1 MNFLVTISRGI
12 IENIHDGGNMRAFLA
27 VKLSENI
34 INDIKKL
41 QEELK
46 KYTVKGRWTNEN
58 NLHITLKFFG
68 EINEEQVSEIRKTI
82 DDISVNFKS
91 FYIRL
96 NKIGCFKEKDNIRV
110 LWMDVKNDN
119 NLILLHDAI
128 ETELSKVGFKKDDRK
143 FKAHITVARD
153 IILKKSIE
161 EINNLYKLDSDYF
174 AVSNIYLMESKLE
187 NNRRVYK
194 SIFEVPLKTNK

>member
-1 MNFLVTISRGI
+1 MIPREI
-12 IENIHDGGNMRAFLA
+12 IENIHNGGNMRAFLA

-34 INDIKKL
+34 INDIKNL

-46 KYTVKGRWTNEN
+46 KYTIKGRWTNKD

-68 EINEEQVSEIRKTI
+68 EINEEQVSKIRETI
-82 DDISVNFKS
+82 NDISANFKS

-96 NKIGCFKEKDNIRV
+96 NKIGCFEGKDNIRV
-110 LWMDVKNDN
+110 LWVDVKNDN

-128 ETELSKVGFKKDDRK
+128 ETELSKAGFKKDDRK
-143 FKAHITVARD
+143 FKTHITVARD

-174 AVSNIYLMESKLE
+174 AVSNIYLMDSKLE

-194 SIFEVPLKTNK
+194 AIFDVPLKSNK

>member
-1 MNFLVTISRGI
+1 
-12 IENIHDGGNMRAFLA
+12 MRAFLA
-27 VKLSENI
+27 IKLSENI
-34 INDIKKL
+34 INEINNL

-46 KYTVKGRWTNEN
+46 KYTIKGRCTNKD

-68 EINEEQVSEIRKTI
+68 EINEEQVSKIRETI
-82 DDISVNFKS
+82 NNISSNFKP

-96 NKIGCFKEKDNIRV
+96 NKIGCFEGKDNIRV
-110 LWMDVKNDN
+110 LWVDVKNDN

-128 ETELSKVGFKKDDRK
+128 ETELSKAGFKKDDRK
-143 FKAHITVARD
+143 FKTHITVARD

-161 EINNLYKLDSDYF
+161 EINNLYKLDSNYF
-174 AVSNIYLMESKLE
+174 AVSNIHLMESKLE

-194 SIFEVPLKTNK
+194 SILDVPLKSNK